1 MANKGVKDMDVY
13 VARQP
18 IFNKQKKVIG
28 YELLYRSGLQNFFDH
43 NDGDRATSDVI
54 TNSFSVIGLEV
65 LTGGKRAFINFTEN
79 LLKSDIASILPP
91 DLIAVEI
98 LEDIRPDKE
107 IIEICKKLKRL
118 SYILVLDDFV
128 AIEQITPLIE
138 FADIIK
144 VDFLKTNVDQ
154 RKQLIKDVGTDHVKF
169 LAEKVET
176 EEEFSMAA
184 EMGYSYFQGYFF
196 SKPTIYKG
204 RDLPSYKLNYLRIIQ
219 EVNQPEISFNQ
230 LEAII
235 KQDLSLSYKLLRLI
249 NSAAFGFNTKITS
262 IKYALVL
269 LGIKEFV
276 RWITVIALRGMGDDK
291 PDELIVASLIRAKYA
306 ENLAP
311 KLGLYEQASDLF
323 LMGLFSLMDA
333 LLDRPIGEILN
344 ELPISPAVKGAILGT
359 EKNIFRNVYELVVA
373 YEQGLMTQLDNKNKL
388 LGIEESELARLYINS
403 IHWVNQIFNYS

>member
-1 MANKGVKDMDVY
+1 MDVY

-91 DLIAVEI
+91 DLVAVEI
-98 LEDIRPDKE
+98 LEDIKPDKE

-128 AIEQITPLIE
+128 AIEQIAPLIE

-144 VDFLKTNVDQ
+144 VDFLKTTVEQ
-154 RKQLIKDVGTDHVKF
+154 RKQLIKDVGTANVKF

-176 EEEFSMAA
+176 EEEFNMAV

-196 SKPTIYKG
+196 SKPMIYKG

-276 RWITVIALRGMGDDK
+276 RWITLIALRGMGDDK

-344 ELPISPAVKGAILGT
+344 ELPISSSVKGAILGT
-359 EKNIFRNVYELVVA
+359 EKSILRDVYELVVA